1 MEIKRYQD
9 WLFEQ
14 KSMQEDCGCNSP
26 LTEQNDPTRVQIGTE
41 RIKVGE
47 KTTTSEKTFALD
59 NKTYPAGIYSTEKL
73 AQANR
78 TALDAKLQEIAN
90 FCAQNKASVVEIQI
104 EVGESAVTNYD
115 REKFPST
122 GNATTDYTDEK
133 KLPAGKLAELRGQKL
148 QEYLT
153 KYFAGLVT
161 SKVLTN
167 APQIPPFKTNAGKQ
181 KHTYTKGKDNPSDA
195 KYLEDQYIKFT
206 VKVLTT
212 KTEDII
218 EERPIF
224 DCLVNLTIDVSYF
237 KTKDSNFPCRGNHT
251 CDKAKFDLYLNST
264 KLGTANLNN
273 AGDGGDRTAQFKVTN
288 EMVKGIVND
297 PAFKAKEG
305 KAKTLV
311 LWTQCLLQSGDCH
324 TSVQEVKIVDPKGN
338 TIYHRCVNPQAQRGN
353 TKKSILS
360 VLDTC
365 GMPIAGSTE
374 DNLSMDDFV
383 AAADQAVK
391 ASLEGD
397 AKKLNDAI
405 QANGLEIF
413 PESEGAGTNVYLFNK
428 RFNQVNKVTAITDD
442 TANGKVK
449 IAFQVTNVAD
459 QPVTYVKNPVDPT
472 ATRKWNT
479 TFKKGESYPRI
490 FKLVQP
496 SAFTKAGGI
505 LGKRNIQMSEQ
516 EIRAALASEIEDQSI
531 RPINGTAQ
539 TAAYF
544 YSATDISKFGI
555 TPGSVVKV
563 SPVTNAGEKIK

>member
-26 LTEQNDPTRVQIGTE
+26 LMEQDDKIQIGTE
-41 RIKVGE
+41 KVKVGE
-47 KTTTSEKTFALD
+47 KTTTSEKTFELD
-59 NKTYPAGIYSTEKL
+59 NKTYPAGIYSPDKL
-73 AQANR
+73 VQANKA
-78 TALDAKLQEIAN
+78 ALDAKLQEIAN

-115 REKFPST
+115 REKFPSK
-122 GNATTDYTDEK
+122 GDDKVDYTDEK
-133 KLPAGKLAELRGQKL
+133 KLAPGKLAELRGQKL

-153 KYFAGLVT
+153 KYFAGLVS

-167 APQIPPFKTNAGKQ
+167 APQIPPFKTNAGQQ
-181 KHTYTKGKDNPSDA
+181 KHTYTKGKDNPRDA

-218 EERPIF
+218 EERPIY

-237 KTKDSNFPCRGNHT
+237 KERDSNFPCRGNHT

-273 AGDGGDRTAQFKVTN
+273 AKDGGDRSAQFKVTN
-288 EMVKGIVND
+288 EMVKSIVND
-297 PAFKAKEG
+297 PNFKAKEG
-305 KAKTLV
+305 KSKTLI
-311 LWTQCLLQSGDCH
+311 LWTACLMQAGDCH
-324 TSVQEVKIVDPKGN
+324 TSVQEVKIVDPKGGV
-338 TIYHRCVNPQAQRGN
+338 IYHSCVNPQAERGN

-360 VLDTC
+360 VLDVC
-365 GMPIAGSTE
+365 GKPIPGATQ
-374 DNLSMDDFV
+374 DNISMDDFV
-383 AAADQAVK
+383 ASADQAVK
-391 ASLEGD
+391 ASLEGE

-413 PESEGAGTNVYLFNK
+413 PEGESQGTNVYLFNK
-428 RFNQVNKVTAITDD
+428 RFNQVNKVTGITDD

-449 IAFQVTNVAD
+449 IAFQVTAVAD
-459 QPVTYVKNPVDPT
+459 QPVTYVKNPLDPD
-472 ATRKWNT
+472 AAKKWNT
-479 TFKKGESYPRI
+479 TFKKGESYPRV
-490 FKLVQP
+490 FKLIQP
-496 SAFTKAGGI
+496 SAFTKAGGF
-505 LGKRNIQMSEQ
+505 LGKRDIQMSEQ
-516 EIRAALASEIEDQSI
+516 EIRAALASDIEDQSI

-544 YSATDISKFGI
+544 YSTTEVSKYGI
-555 TPGSVVKV
+555 TPGSVIKV
-563 SPVTNAGEKIK
+563 SPVTNAGQKIKQ